1 MKDNNE
7 GYIMILALM
16 VAIVLFIF
24 LQILTARFSVQRRQ
38 VDYSHYRTKALALAE
53 SGKDIGLAVLN
64 QEDPSLPCTV
74 STVSPGIQGM
84 GTFIVEI
91 TGSSTAVT
99 ITSTGYS
106 MQGNTI
112 RASRTVLVT
121 AKCESSVFD
130 YGIASQGNL
139 KLEDPDT
146 TVDGDIYCDGDIDNQ
161 GASVSGVGVATG
173 SISGETF
180 FEGGVQEGAEQITFP
195 EIDMDYYKDNSDEFH
210 SGDYSF
216 GNRTLNGEIIYVEGD
231 VTIDDVT
238 LEGPGVIVA
247 EGSIKVSGNAQC
259 GISEDAPVGL
269 LSNSTNST
277 ESDPAIKLEKAA
289 DVYGIIYAPRGYI
302 KIETS
307 SNIYGTIAGGA
318 GIGIKVETGGGIYYT
333 SYGGLGSLFPLP
345 GTLRIVHWEEQ

>member
-1 MKDNNE
+1 MRRNE
-7 GYIMILALM
+7 GSVLVIAIVITMILSILLIALTTR
-16 VAIVLFIF
+16 III
-24 LQILTARFSVQRRQ
+24 QKRQ
-38 VDYSHYRTKALALAE
+38 VNYSYHRERAFALAE
-53 SGKDIGLAVLN
+53 SGIEVALACLNEKDLS
-64 QEDPSLPCTV
+64 DPYPTISGTIPD
-74 STVSPGIQGM
+74 M
-84 GTFIVEI
+84 GTFSVEI
-91 TGSSTAVT
+91 TGSSTTVT

-106 MQGNTI
+106 RQGGTT
-112 RASRTVLVT
+112 RASRAVLVT

-173 SISGETF
+173 SINGETF

-231 VTIDDVT
+231 VTIENVT
-238 LEGPGVIVA
+238 LEGPGMIVA
-247 EGSIKVSGNAQC
+247 EGSIKVSNGARC
-259 GISEDAPVGL
+259 GTSEDNPVGL

-277 ESDPAIKLEKAA
+277 ESDPAIKLEMAA

-345 GTLRIVHWEEQ
+345 GTLRIVHWQEIS